1 MRRALRFLALSPL
14 ALALVSCG
22 GGDDATTGAQLDGEP
37 IAAIPAPEGQD
48 WTDTVVKTEEGG
60 FRMGNPDAPIKVLE
74 FASLTCHVCADFSN
88 DGAAEIKELVA
99 SGRVSYEYRN
109 YLRAG
114 PDLIGTQI
122 MECGNP
128 ERVIPLAEQHF
139 ARFEEFSNSF
149 SDPRLQ
155 QIQNLPPEQQKL
167 AFAEVSGL
175 LDFFAQRGISR
186 DEAASCLADQAK
198 ATELSKQSQQ
208 WAQNYDITGTPTLYV
223 NGKKFEETKWSRL
236 KQRLE
241 AMGAR

>member
-1 MRRALRFLALSPL
+1 MSRAFRFLALTPL
-14 ALALVSCG
+14 ALAIASCG
-22 GGDDATTGAQLDGEP
+22 SGDDATTGAELDGDP

-48 WTDTVVKTEEGG
+48 WTETVVKTDEGG
-60 FRMGNPDAPIKVLE
+60 FRMGNPDAPIKVIE

-88 DGAAEIKELVA
+88 DGAAEIKEFVS

-122 MECGNP
+122 MECGAP

-139 ARFEEFSNSF
+139 ARFEEFTESF

-155 QIQNLPPEQQKL
+155 QIQNMPPEQQKL

-186 DEAASCLADQAK
+186 DEAASCLADQDK

-208 WAQNYDITGTPTLYV
+208 WSQNYDITGTPTIYI
-223 NGKKFEETKWSRL
+223 NGKKFEETRWSRL